1 MRCRISSPEPRSDSE
16 LTVVVVVVVV
26 AMVVAM
32 AQLTYAGRLAN
43 HHVQSYAAHD
53 NVGTF
58 LQRIREPE
66 TRLHSELDGSGIPQQ
81 LRCRSI
87 AERKKGADGRTAG
100 HQYSIRAVNE
110 PTSLLLET

>member
-16 LTVVVVVVVV
+16 LTVVVVVVVAV
-26 AMVVAM
+26 MVAM
-32 AQLTYAGRLAN
+32 AQRTYAGRLAN

-66 TRLHSELDGSGIPQQ
+66 TRLHSDLDGSGSPQ
-81 LRCRSI
+81 
-87 AERKKGADGRTAG
+87 
-100 HQYSIRAVNE
+100 
-110 PTSLLLET
+110 